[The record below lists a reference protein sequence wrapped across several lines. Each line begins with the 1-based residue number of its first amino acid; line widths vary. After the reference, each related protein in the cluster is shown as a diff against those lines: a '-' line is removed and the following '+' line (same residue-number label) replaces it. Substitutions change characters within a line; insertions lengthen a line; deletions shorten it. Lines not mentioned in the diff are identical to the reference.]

1 MVDGEWVAEPDHIPA
16 EWSYEAEEMEKYR
29 KMIEEKYPDT
39 FEMFIDRTQ
48 SMIDLFCKKQ
58 LDYGPANIGL
68 GKEVLKA
75 DADVLKSLMGLS
87 IRINDKVQRVLNLT
101 LNNQEPNNESLEDT
115 YMDIANYCI
124 MALIV
129 MEKKWGK

>member
-1 MVDGEWVAEPDHIPA
+1 
-16 EWSYEAEEMEKYR
+16 
-29 KMIEEKYPDT
+29 
-39 FEMFIDRTQ
+39 
-48 SMIDLFCKKQ
+48 
-58 LDYGPANIGL
+58 
-68 GKEVLKA
+68 
-75 DADVLKSLMGLS
+75 MGLS